1 MVCIGCMK
9 TTLLSLIALPVLA
22 ACATVPLA
30 PATAP
35 EGSVV
40 ALGQPVAVANVV
52 LTPMRVTED
61 SRCPINARCVWAG
74 RITVE
79 TRVDGP
85 GWRKTLPMTLGEP
98 AGTHG
103 YVLNLVSAEPGRMA
117 GAEQTRPLDYRFA
130 YEGNPPSRPLD

>member
-1 MVCIGCMK
+1 MK
-9 TTLLSLIALPVLA
+9 TNLIALFALPLLA
-22 ACATVPLA
+22 ACATTPLA
-30 PATAP
+30 RDAAP
-35 EGSVV
+35 EGSLV

-79 TRVDGP
+79 TRVDGI
-85 GWRKTLPMTLGEP
+85 GWRETLPMTLGEP

-117 GAEQTRPLDYRFA
+117 GEEQARPLAYRFA
-130 YEGNPPSRPLD
+130 YEGNPPDRPLE